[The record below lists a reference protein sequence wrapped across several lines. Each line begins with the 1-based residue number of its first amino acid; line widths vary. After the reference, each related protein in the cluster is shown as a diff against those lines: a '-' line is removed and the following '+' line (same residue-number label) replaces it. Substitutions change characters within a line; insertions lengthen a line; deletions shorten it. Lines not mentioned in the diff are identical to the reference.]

1 MVSWV
6 MGYLNF
12 QIEHH
17 LFPSMPQYKN
27 AIAAPYVRAFC
38 DRWAPDLKYTEHSYK
53 DAWCLMLSNLNQ
65 VGKHYYDNGV
75 SGIGVDGV
83 ENKQSDIRPPS
94 PVSPTSPVVLSTDHE
109 HLD

>member
-1 MVSWV
+1 MVTWI

-38 DRWAPDLKYTEHSYK
+38 EKWSPDLKYIEHSYK
-53 DAWCLMLSNLNQ
+53 EAWWLMLSNLNQ

-75 SGIGVDGV
+75 SKDNDNGNDNGN
-83 ENKQSDIRPPS
+83 ENNSS
-94 PVSPTSPVVLSTDHE
+94 PRDSPTSPVVLSSEHD